1 MSPTNETQAESPKG
15 MVLIENNPLKL
26 GGKYIHY
33 TIIWWYEVFIDIQN
47 NERWGTC
54 WQTKSECRSLRL
66 SWNTK
71 WRLHSFLKFIFPGS
85 LFSSKLRLQIF
96 FNTSLATFKAS
107 CSLFASVFLH
117 YQTYPHDE
125 ILVVYIWN
133 FGQSIGRFLLTK
145 LKLPDSALVCQQGPV
160 VQREITLSTG

>member
-1 MSPTNETQAESPKG
+1 MIAAQSKEQWTYQTTFFLRLQRHTTRWLRACFELLICVRTQLVAMEILSSTQALWSRT
-15 MVLIENNPLKL
+15 LIGAKDQL

-96 FNTSLATFKAS
+96 FNTSLATFRAS

-117 YQTYPHDE
+117 YQTY
-125 ILVVYIWN
+125 
-133 FGQSIGRFLLTK
+133 LTMK
-145 LKLPDSALVCQQGPV
+145 F
-160 VQREITLSTG
+160 